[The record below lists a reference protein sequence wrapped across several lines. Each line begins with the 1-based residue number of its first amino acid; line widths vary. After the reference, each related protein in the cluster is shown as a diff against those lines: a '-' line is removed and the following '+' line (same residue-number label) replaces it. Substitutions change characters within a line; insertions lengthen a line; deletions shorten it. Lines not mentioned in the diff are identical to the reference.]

1 MLNRKLLHIWT
12 MYQKNEAALTVSLPY
27 QISRSLGKGLAKL
40 TFDEEY
46 QKQRARRM
54 AQKPAHIG
62 EGYLL
67 SICFL

>member
-1 MLNRKLLHIWT
+1 MK
-12 MYQKNEAALTVSLPY
+12 YQKNDYTYRISPRF

-62 EGYLL
+62 EGNEL
-67 SICFL
+67 SFFVLFFLFIYKV

>member
-1 MLNRKLLHIWT
+1 
-12 MYQKNEAALTVSLPY
+12 MYLPY
-27 QISRSLGKGLAKL
+27 LSRIKISRSLGKGLAKL

-62 EGYLL
+62 EGKVRLNNNWHIYFFG
-67 SICFL
+67 SAHTCIN